1 MTSVSHHRIAG
12 WIDPRR
18 KADAP
23 VDLAHLKAAL
33 AARGVNGRG
42 WRLCLDYGDAMFE
55 PLGPI
60 WLDPGSEACR
70 LENAVTWLKL
80 LQACEMDVL
89 PPPELVAS
97 IHGWPLPR
105 GELSSIPP
113 IYFRTVWKAAVAA
126 QYAGRSIEAFIQDEV
141 RLVTLW
147 LCEKR
152 LLLSPD
158 PALMKAGWQ
167 TLLARA
173 KAALTPPRAVP
184 PPRAAQAGA
193 CEWDPYVRR
202 IEWGGYVFV
211 ALASAAELE
220 EEGEAMHHCVG
231 SYDENCRDGVTRVY
245 SVRERKSGMRVAT
258 CALEC
263 SIDDDGIRWEHDQTK
278 GIRNADVPREVLVAA
293 DAVLRSYLDLP
304 EERFGQPRHQAREN
318 LDDLEGDIPF

>member
-1 MTSVSHHRIAG
+1 MSSVSHHRIAS

-18 KADAP
+18 KADDP
-23 VDLAHLKAAL
+23 VDLGRLKAAL
-33 AARGVNGRG
+33 AARGVNRRG

-55 PLGPI
+55 PLGPM
-60 WLDPGSEACR
+60 WLNPGCDTSSA
-70 LENAVTWLKL
+70 ENAVTWLML

-89 PPPELVAS
+89 PPPELVSS
-97 IHGWPLPR
+97 IHGWPLP
-105 GELSSIPP
+105 GGALSSIPP

-126 QYAGRSIEAFIQDEV
+126 QYAGRSLQAFILDEV

-173 KAALTPPRAVP
+173 KAALTAPRAVP
-184 PPRAAQAGA
+184 PPKATQTAAS
-193 CEWDPYVRR
+193 EWDPYVRS

-211 ALASAAELE
+211 ALTSAADLE
-220 EEGEAMHHCVG
+220 EEGDALQHCVG
-231 SYDENCRDGVTRVY
+231 GYDEKCRDGVNRVY

-263 SIDDDGIRWEHDQTK
+263 SIDDDGIRWEHEQTK
-278 GIRNADVPREVLVAA
+278 GIRNTEVSREILAAA

-304 EERFGQPRHQAREN
+304 QECFDHPRHEGGVSFDNLEN
-318 LDDLEGDIPF
+318 EFPF